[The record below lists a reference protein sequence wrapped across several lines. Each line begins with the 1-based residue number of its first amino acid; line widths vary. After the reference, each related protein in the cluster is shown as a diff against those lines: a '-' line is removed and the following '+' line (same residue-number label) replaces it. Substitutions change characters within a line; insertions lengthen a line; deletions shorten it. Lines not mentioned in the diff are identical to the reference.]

1 MKIFTWRQR
10 VWVIVINL
18 VMIGAF
24 ASLGFWLDVK
34 FDKKPLFL
42 ILAIFLSFPLGQWL
56 LIKILKSEHTSGR

>member
-24 ASLGFWLDVK
+24 AGLGFWLDTT

-42 ILAIFLSFPLGQWL
+42 ILGVFISFPLGQWL
-56 LIKILKSEHTSGR
+56 LIKILKSEHNSGR